1 MTLDERVAAAR
12 AACTDAL
19 PRPRTTMA
27 EELRALA
34 ALPEADSGDQDVY
47 GDGGPVAE
55 LERRVAQLLGTDT
68 AVFFLS
74 GIMAQQAALRTWCD
88 RTGSRRV
95 ALPDLSHLLVHEE
108 DGPRLLHDL
117 EVVHLTTGARTPTA
131 DDVRAVPGHVAAV
144 LVEVPL
150 RDGGYLVPDLDELRM
165 LSAACRE
172 RSIALHLDGARLWE
186 AAAGLGCEPSDLA
199 RTAHSTYVSFY
210 KGLGGMAGAAV
221 GCDEDAAD
229 ELRLWRR
236 RLGGTIF
243 TAYPLALAALHGLD
257 TLLPRMGELHAYA
270 KDLAVALDER
280 GLLTRPQD
288 VRSLAFRA
296 WVPGSPDE
304 VRERAAAVMEE
315 TKVVVPD
322 RWRAADVPGWSWTEI
337 TVTAHLATHPV
348 AQAAD
353 LLARLLP

>member
-243 TAYPLALAALHGLD
+243 TAYPWRS
-257 TLLPRMGELHAYA
+257 PRCTGWTRCC
-270 KDLAVALDER
+270 R
-280 GLLTRPQD
+280 GWVSCTRTPRIS
-288 VRSLAFRA
+288 RSRWTSGGCSPARRTCA
-296 WVPGSPDE
+296 RWPSEPGSRARRTRCGS
-304 VRERAAAVMEE
+304 VRPR
-315 TKVVVPD
+315 
-322 RWRAADVPGWSWTEI
+322 
-337 TVTAHLATHPV
+337 
-348 AQAAD
+348 
-353 LLARLLP
+353 